1 MFEENV
7 ANSLACSLPTVLA
20 GDIAKRLRPWNLQ
33 EPSRA
38 TDQRVCAFPCSSLR
52 REWTSSVDSIG
63 PLTIRQNHQRYNCTS
78 YSAHRSQK
86 QSCLSL
92 EILRL
97 FVGLD
102 VGLSAHFVLVE
113 P

>member
-7 ANSLACSLPTVLA
+7 ANSLACSHPAVLA
-20 GDIAKRLRPWNLQ
+20 GDIAKRLRSWNLQ

-38 TDQRVCAFPCSSLR
+38 TVQRVCAFPCPSLR

-63 PLTIRQNHQRYNCTS
+63 PVTIRESISGESTRATV
-78 YSAHRSQK
+78 AHKFQK
-86 QSCLSL
+86 QSFLSL

-97 FVGLD
+97 FVDLD
-102 VGLSAHFVLVE
+102 VHVSVHFVLGS
-113 P
+113 

>member
-20 GDIAKRLRPWNLQ
+20 GDIARRLRPWNLQ

-38 TDQRVCAFPCSSLR
+38 TAQRVRAFPCSSLR

-63 PLTIRQNHQRYNCTS
+63 PLTIRGTIS
-78 YSAHRSQK
+78 GESAQA
-86 QSCLSL
+86 
-92 EILRL
+92 I
-97 FVGLD
+97 
-102 VGLSAHFVLVE
+102 VLTG
-113 P
+113 PKGSGPYY

>member
-52 REWTSSVDSIG
+52 KEWTSSVDSIG
-63 PLTIRQNHQRYNCTS
+63 PLTIRQTISGIIAR
-78 YSAHRSQK
+78 A
-86 QSCLSL
+86 
-92 EILRL
+92 I
-97 FVGLD
+97 
-102 VGLSAHFVLVE
+102 VLTG
-113 P
+113 PKSSRAYH